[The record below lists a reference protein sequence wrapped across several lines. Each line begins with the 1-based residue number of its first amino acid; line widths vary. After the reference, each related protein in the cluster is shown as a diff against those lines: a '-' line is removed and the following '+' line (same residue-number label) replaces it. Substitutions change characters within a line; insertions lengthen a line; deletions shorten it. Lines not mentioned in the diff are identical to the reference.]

1 MNNLFHPDQSNP
13 TIIVRNNNRFAKILG
28 DISIWARKTSMKADQ
43 AFWGHTTKISK
54 MDTTRFV
61 GIL

>member
-1 MNNLFHPDQSNP
+1 MNILFHSSQSNP
-13 TIIVRNNNRFAKILG
+13 TIIARNHNRFAKILVG
-28 DISIWARKTSMKADQ
+28 IATWARKASMKADQ

>member
-1 MNNLFHPDQSNP
+1 MSNLFHPSQSNP
-13 TIIVRNNNRFAKILG
+13 TIIVRNHNRFARILVG
-28 DISIWARKTSMKADQ
+28 IANWARKAAVKADQ